1 VSDGTWVVTVE
12 FTIRPG
18 FAAPFH
24 QRLATQ
30 AAESLREEGC
40 SRFDVCVDPADEHR
54 VFLYELYSNPE
65 AFAIHL
71 ASPHFKD
78 FDAATREWVGT
89 KTVAQWRLKPEP
101 SLPR

>member
-1 VSDGTWVVTVE
+1 MSDDNWAVTVE
-12 FTIRPG
+12 FIIRPDH
-18 FAAPFH
+18 AATFY

-54 VFLYELYSNPE
+54 VFLYEVYSNQE

-71 ASPHFKD
+71 TSPHFK
-78 FDAATREWVGT
+78 RE
-89 KTVAQWRLKPEP
+89 R

>member
-1 VSDGTWVVTVE
+1 VVTVE
-12 FTIRPG
+12 FTIPPG
-18 FAAPFH
+18 FAAPFR
-24 QRLATQ
+24 QRLAPQ

-54 VFLYELYSNPE
+54 VFLYEMYSNKE

-78 FDAATREWVGT
+78 FDAATRDWIDSKGVTE
-89 KTVAQWRLKPEP
+89 WRLP
-101 SLPR
+101 STA